1 MYYLI
6 GGLYNGTVKKLAID
20 ENNIY
25 YFTDDLFSALRFNDE
40 ESCIDYIEQNI
51 TYQRFKH
58 LEKRDFKTNNNIF
71 ILRIKDI
78 KYERYAKLIPKK
90 EDELE

>member
-6 GGLYNGTVKKLAID
+6 GGLFDGHVKKLALD
-20 ENNIY
+20 ENNIF
-25 YFTDDLFSALRFNDE
+25 YFTDDLFKALRFYDE
-40 ESCIDYIEQNI
+40 EDCIDFIEKNI
-51 TYQRFKH
+51 TYQKFKH
-58 LEKRDFKTNNNIF
+58 FEKRRHNVVNNIF